1 MPMPNKIRDTMAP
14 IVRPLGELFR
24 QRRTARFVA
33 KVRTALAEL
42 GLHVPRFRLPLK
54 RLFEDVCV
62 ACYTKQGEKANP
74 HALAVEFFLRL
85 MIEYPSVVDNAVM
98 FNGVLLKSVDVMRAW
113 HLKSLVS
120 AGLADTSIAQ
130 VKQFLLKQ
138 LQTMDLSEEERLATE
153 LQIRE
158 L

>member
-1 MPMPNKIRDTMAP
+1 MPMSNKFRDTMGP
-14 IVRPLGELFR
+14 IVRPLGELFQ

-33 KVRTALAEL
+33 KVRNALAEL

-74 HALAVEFFLRL
+74 HALAIEFFLRL
-85 MIEYPSVVDNAVM
+85 MIEYPNVVGNAVM

-113 HLKSLVS
+113 HLKSRVS
-120 AGLADTSIAQ
+120 ANLADASIAQ
-130 VKQFLLKQ
+130 VKQYLLKQ
-138 LQTMDLSEEERLATE
+138 LQTMDLPDEERLATE